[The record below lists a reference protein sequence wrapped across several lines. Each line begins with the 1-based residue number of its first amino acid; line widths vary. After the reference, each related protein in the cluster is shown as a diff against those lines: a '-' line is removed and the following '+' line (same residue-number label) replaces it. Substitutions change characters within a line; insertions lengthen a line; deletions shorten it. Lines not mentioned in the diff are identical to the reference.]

1 MDITQAKQ
9 AIYREV
15 NNAFGHIDKT
25 VFNGKVDVN
34 DNTFELITNKNFE
47 LFKCSNGGNCTC
59 IASVSKDGF
68 SIYCKKCSK
77 RLPITGYFPNTQ
89 KMNESLIV
97 IGIQVNN
104 TNNYF
109 PPVSLPETYITYPMH
124 HSLFENPRRLEK
136 FQEILRSHDLQQL
149 IDYHTCKYKYIPQY
163 KKWIINDKDVNEDDV
178 FEDIRHFYSTLI
190 EELCSFYRQN
200 EETPIINGKCYNK
213 HILINL
219 AELYRC
225 ILRNKKQILEL
236 LRETRSNEE
245 YIQVLE
251 HNVNTFLKKLYPKK
265 GFYMKMD
272 MLYEAY
278 IHWMNLDTTNYVDKI
293 YTKRELK
300 GLVEEHLEK
309 HVMFEYKKYK
319 LYRNKLQR
327 YYCFRDIEIQLF
339 NIS

>member
-25 VFNGKVDVN
+25 VFNCKVDVN

-47 LFKCSNGGNCTC
+47 LFKCSNGGDCTC
-59 IASVSKDGF
+59 VASVSKDGF

-104 TNNYF
+104 TNNYEA
-109 PPVSLPETYITYPMH
+109 PVSLPETYVDYPLNT
-124 HSLFENPRRLEK
+124 SLFNDNMNTLQR
-136 FQEILRSHDLQQL
+136 FQKILKTHDLKS
-149 IDYHTCKYKYIPQY
+149 IVDFYTCKYVYIPQN
-163 KKWIINDKDVNEDDV
+163 KKWTYANEYIEEFQVFEELDSYYDTFIND
-178 FEDIRHFYSTLI
+178 
-190 EELCSFYRQN
+190 LCSFYRVN
-200 EETPIINGKCYNK
+200 DTLPIINGKCYNK

-265 GFYMKMD
+265 GVYMKMD

-278 IHWMNLDTTNYVDKI
+278 IHWMNLDTTNYVDKV

-300 GLVEEHLEK
+300 VLIEEHLEK

-319 LYRNKLQR
+319 LYRIGKTVSR
-327 YYCFRDIEIQLF
+327 SFRDIELLI
-339 NIS
+339 

>member
-9 AIYREV
+9 AIYREI
-15 NNAFGHIDKT
+15 NNAFGHVDKT

-34 DNTFELITNKNFE
+34 DNTFELVTNKHFE
-47 LFKCSNGGNCTC
+47 LFKCSSGGHCTC
-59 IASVSKDGF
+59 VASVSKDGF
-68 SIYCKKCSK
+68 SIYCQKCSK

-104 TNNYF
+104 TNNYEA
-109 PPVSLPETYITYPMH
+109 PISLPETYITYPMH
-124 HSLFENPRRLEK
+124 HSLFENIRRLEK
-136 FQEILRSHDLQQL
+136 FQEILRSHDLQQI

-163 KKWIINDKDVNEDDV
+163 KKWVNDKDSDIDEDGV
-178 FEDIRHFYSTLI
+178 FEDIRYFYSTFI
-190 EELCSFYRQN
+190 EELCSFYREN
-200 EETPIINGKCYNK
+200 EETPVINGKCYNK

-236 LRETRSNEE
+236 LRESRSNEE

-251 HNVNTFLKKLYPKK
+251 HTINIFLKKLYPKK
-265 GFYMKMD
+265 GVYMKMD
-272 MLYEAY
+272 TLYEEY
-278 IHWMNLDTTNYVDKI
+278 IRWMNLDTTNYVDRV

-319 LYRNKLQR
+319 QYKINTLQIT
-327 YYCFRDIEIQLF
+327 CFKYIELI
-339 NIS
+339 